1 MIFQTFLET
10 QKGTWYHKTCEEC
23 GNIRKIKIQMWT
35 VGLLTWSQAYL
46 SPLKTW
52 RKDKVQVPQRNKILS
67 LYCTVFGFISKNKE
81 YKVENNI

>member
-1 MIFQTFLET
+1 
-10 QKGTWYHKTCEEC
+10 
-23 GNIRKIKIQMWT
+23 MWT

-52 RKDKVQVPQRNKILS
+52 KKDKVQVPQRNKILS
-67 LYCTVFGFISKNKE
+67 LYCIVFGFISKNKE